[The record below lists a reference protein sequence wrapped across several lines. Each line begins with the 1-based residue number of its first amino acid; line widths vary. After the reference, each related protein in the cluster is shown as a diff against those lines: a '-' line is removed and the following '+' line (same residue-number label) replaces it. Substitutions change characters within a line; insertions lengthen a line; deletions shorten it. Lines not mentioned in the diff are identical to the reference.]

1 MKSTDVLSVT
11 SLYSPLPNS
20 VQPKKGFLFFSRNFW
35 FGGLIRWTDERQKQS
50 SQWLLYHKK
59 GEQYRE
65 SEKAYKSCQQTTYII
80 TNQSQTF
87 YYETGL
93 RSEGLFHSGS
103 GKTTANKRGPWP
115 LWAHKQ
121 EGEMRASRME
131 APKATGTGRK
141 GSDESGAA
149 PGESVT

>member
-11 SLYSPLPNS
+11 SLYSLLPNS
-20 VQPKKGFLFFSRNFW
+20 VQPKKSFLLFSRNFW

-50 SQWLLYHKK
+50 KVSDFYKK

-65 SEKAYKSCQQTTYII
+65 PEKAYKSYQQTAYII

-93 RSEGLFHSGS
+93 RSKGLFHSGS